1 LEDPVTR
8 TYAVVGR
15 LALLAALVVSGAG
28 LARAQGRMFQPSD
41 IGSITDIAEVE
52 MSPDGTTVAIVS
64 TAGRLDDNSTF
75 SRVLLVAGDGA
86 MREPAGLPDRPNHLR
101 WSPDGTRLAFF
112 GSKDGRTGVWTLTVS
127 SGAVARVSDYDRS
140 NSFISRAGSW
150 LAWSP
155 DGTRLA
161 FAGTLDPLPA
171 PADPLVITRLMYKSR
186 TAFSDNRRAHLFVVP
201 ASGGTPRP
209 LTAGGF
215 DEHSI
220 DWGGDGREIVFL
232 SNREADPDRR
242 LDYDIYAV
250 GVDSKAIR
258 RITTTPGVEMEP
270 RVSPDGA
277 RIAYLATT
285 RFVTTIDSV
294 AEDAH
299 VFVVPFA
306 GGPARELNHALDRRS
321 LAVRW
326 LPDSR
331 SLVFTASDRGKVVLY
346 RVDTEGGAPVALVD
360 RAAQVGTISVAART
374 GATAFGLTDP
384 LRPRE
389 VFRLDSVSGEP
400 RALTRF
406 NQAAIENRQMSEPET
421 IAFRSFDGTAVEG
434 WFYPPLRSGVR
445 TPMVLSIHGGPHGMY
460 GYAFSATFQI
470 YAARGY
476 GVLALNPRGSA
487 GYGQRF
493 SDGCVGDWGGGD
505 YKDLMAGVDHVLA
518 THPQIDGDR
527 LAVMGGSYGGYMTNW
542 IVTQTTRFK
551 AAAASASLSNLAS
564 FYATSLYQDLVHA
577 EFNGF
582 PWEGANYHTLWSR
595 SPLAWIRRV
604 VTPTL
609 LLHGEQDNDVHIT
622 QAEEM
627 YTALRQRGIE
637 TILVRYPR
645 EGHGLRE
652 PKHQLDQIERTLAFF
667 DRLVG
672 GAIEGSR
679 P

>member
-1 LEDPVTR
+1 LTR
-8 TYAVVGR
+8 AYTVAGR
-15 LALLAALVVSGAG
+15 LALLTALIALGTHA
-28 LARAQGRMFQPSD
+28 ARAQGRVFQPAD
-41 IGSITDIAEVE
+41 ITAFADVAEAE
-52 MSPDGTTVAIVS
+52 ISPDGTAVAVVTTTPHLDGNA
-64 TAGRLDDNSTF
+64 TASRL
-75 SRVLLVAGDGA
+75 VLVGGDG
-86 MREPAGLPDRPNHLR
+86 RTHEPPGLPDRPNHVR
-101 WSPDGTRLAFF
+101 WSPDGSRLAFF
-112 GSKDGRTGVWTLTVS
+112 GSQDGSAGIWTLHVP
-127 SGAVARVSDYDRS
+127 SGAVARVSNYDRS
-140 NSFISRAGSW
+140 NSFISKAGNW

-161 FAGTLDPLPA
+161 FAGTLETLAP
-171 PADPLVITRLMYKSR
+171 PADPLVITRLLYKSR
-186 TAFSDNRRAHLFVVP
+186 TAFSDNRRAHLFAVP
-201 ASGGTPRP
+201 ASGGAPRQ
-209 LTAGGF
+209 LTSGEF

-220 DWGGDGREIVFL
+220 DWGADGREIVFL
-232 SNREADPDRR
+232 SNREADPDAR
-242 LDYDIYAV
+242 LNYDIYAV

-258 RITTTPGVEMEP
+258 RITATPGVEMDP
-270 RVSPDGA
+270 RVSPDGT

-374 GATAFGLTDP
+374 GAMAFGLTDP

-389 VFRLDSVSGEP
+389 VFTLEPASGEP

-406 NQAAIENRQMSEPET
+406 NAPVVERLQMSEPQT
-421 IAFRSFDGTAVEG
+421 ITFKSFDGTPVEG

-460 GYAFSATFQI
+460 GYAFSAAFQV

-518 THPQIDGDR
+518 TYPQVDGNR

-542 IVTQTTRFK
+542 VVTQTTRFK

-595 SPLAWIRRV
+595 SPLSWARRV

-672 GAIEGSR
+672 GASAGDQR
-679 P
+679 